1 MLLPSPPTAAT
12 DGFRS
17 VCYRCHK
24 PEPLCICAT
33 IPRVDNRT
41 PVFILQ
47 HPRERF
53 HPIGTARIA
62 RLGLGR
68 VELAVFSEHARSR
81 PPFDLPPGAGVLY
94 PAPGARR
101 LDELD
106 ESERP
111 SALVVLDG
119 TWHHARTLFRDH
131 PWLHDLPRY
140 SLEPRSPSRYRIRR
154 EPRAGC
160 VSTIEAIA
168 EALSLLEPETA
179 GLDALLG
186 SFDGMIDAQIE
197 QTRSRRRGRRV
208 ERRRREWHA
217 IPRALVEDFERL
229 WIVYGESAQATRRGE
244 KQRALLQWTAVSP
257 HSGQSFERIVRPTLR
272 MPDERHLEHMG
283 LEREAVEGG
292 IALDQLCEE
301 WAALTAGCTV
311 AAWNQSTLDLLQQLG
326 HGGPTLLLKA
336 VYCNVERS
344 GAGTLESVIAAE
356 NLDAEPAP
364 VRGRAAERLG
374 NAVTIARHLRERAVG
389 R

>member
-1 MLLPSPPTAAT
+1 MLVPLTPTAA
-12 DGFRS
+12 DGFRP

-33 IPRVDNRT
+33 VPRVDNRT
-41 PVFILQ
+41 PIFILQ

-53 HPIGTARIA
+53 HPIGTARFA
-62 RLGLGR
+62 RLGLDR
-68 VELAVFSEHARSR
+68 VELAVFSEHARTR
-81 PPFDLPPGAGVLY
+81 PPFELPPGTGVLY
-94 PAPGARR
+94 PGPGAKP
-101 LDELD
+101 LDEVD
-106 ESERP
+106 EHERP

-140 SLEPRSPSRYRIRR
+140 SLAPRTPSRYRIRR

-168 EALSLLEPETA
+168 EALSLLEPETR

-197 QTRSRRRGRRV
+197 QARSRRRERRV
-208 ERRRREWHA
+208 ERRRREWRA
-217 IPRALVEDFERL
+217 IPRALVEEYERL

-244 KQRALLQWTAVSP
+244 KHRELLQWTAFAP
-257 HSGQSFERIVRPTLR
+257 HSGRAFERIVRPTLR

-283 LEREAVEGG
+283 LESEAVEAG
-292 IALDQLCEE
+292 ITLDELRRE
-301 WAALTAGCTV
+301 WAELTAGCTI

-326 HGGPTLLLKA
+326 HVGKALLLKA
-336 VYCNVERS
+336 VYCNVERR

-356 NLDAEPAP
+356 NLGAQPAP
-364 VRGRAAERLG
+364 VCGRAAERLG
-374 NAVTIARHLRERAVG
+374 NAVSIARHLRARAVG
-389 R
+389 G